1 MLFRSSMENKVKI
14 SKKVLLMVALIL
26 VLVVGTTAYLN
37 QKDISRGTYLTVI
50 KGDKETAR
58 YSMKDLM
65 EMDKAKVKVD
75 LKSAAGKDVKG
86 EFTGVWLCHLLKSTG
101 INEKEYE
108 TVLLIGGDGYTSA
121 AKSKEAGKILVAYA
135 VDGNPLEKYGK
146 GGTGPIRC
154 IFAED
159 TFGNR
164 SVMHL
169 VRIQCN

>member
-1 MLFRSSMENKVKI
+1 MENKVKI
-14 SKKVLLMVALIL
+14 SKKILLMVALIL
-26 VLVVGTTAYLN
+26 VVVVGITAYLN
-37 QKDISRGTYLTVI
+37 QRDISRGTYLTVT
-50 KGDKETAR
+50 KGEKEIAR

-65 EMDKAKVKVD
+65 EMDKSKVRVD
-75 LKSAAGKDVKG
+75 LKSATGKDVKG
-86 EFTGVWLCHLLKSTG
+86 EFTGIWLSHLLKSAG

-108 TVLLIGGDGYTSA
+108 TVLLIAGDGYTSA
-121 AKSKEAGKILVAYA
+121 AKSKEARRILVAYE
-135 VDGNPLEKYGK
+135 VDGNPLGEHSK

-169 VRIQCN
+169 VKIQCK